1 MVDLQG
7 ASVWLDCL
15 RHTAL
20 LESPTT
26 PPLGARGTGQQL
38 SSPATEN
45 QVLLLSSLL
54 GPVKQET
61 K

>member
-1 MVDLQG
+1 MVGL
-7 ASVWLDCL
+7 SVAYSPVRITDCPS
-15 RHTAL
+15 
-20 LESPTT
+20 LE
-26 PPLGARGTGQQL
+26 ARGTGQQL